1 MKIPEIIIVE
11 DHDIFRDGLI
21 SLLTM
26 KKIANV
32 VGQATNGKEF
42 LDLLDTKKPDLVLM
56 DIAMPVMDGI
66 EATQEAIIKHPDLNI
81 LVLSMFGDEKYY
93 TKMINAGAK
102 GFILKS
108 SGKNELV
115 EAIKTVSNGN
125 NYFSNDLLRKIIVK
139 FERHRVKTTN
149 HSINLT
155 SREIEILQL
164 LCNGFTAQQIADK
177 LFLSKKTIEGH
188 RTNLFNKTK
197 TKTSVALVI
206 YAIKNELVK
215 I

>member
-1 MKIPEIIIVE
+1 MKTPKIIIVE
-11 DHDIFRDGLI
+11 DHDIFRDGLV

-32 VGQATNGKEF
+32 IGEAKHGKEF
-42 LDLLDTKKPDLVLM
+42 LELIDDKKPDLVLM
-56 DIAMPVMDGI
+56 DISMPVMDGI
-66 EATQEAIIKHPDLNI
+66 EATREAINKYPNLNI
-81 LVLSMFGDEKYY
+81 LVLSMYGDEKYY

-108 SGKNELV
+108 SGKNELI
-115 EAIKTVSNGN
+115 EAINSVSKGN

-139 FERHRVKTTN
+139 FEKNRDDETKET
-149 HSINLT
+149 INLT
-155 SREIEILQL
+155 SREVEILQL
-164 LCNGFTAQQIADK
+164 LCNGYTAQEIADK

-197 TKTSVALVI
+197 TKNSVALVI
-206 YAIKNELVK
+206 HAIKNELVK
-215 I
+215 F